1 MRELWAVWV
10 WVQLTGWPSAPPP
23 PLCFCASPQYHPIL
37 CYHAQCTYY
46 GQHFLLLA
54 STWLNM
60 LLCCWCTVERERPFL
75 KAAHSTNHS
84 MRAGV
89 VLLCFSSLLGPI
101 RGRWDDSGQWLSP
114 LRTEDWNSGK
124 EGGRREE
131 VSERLLA
138 LLSGSSDLF
147 GLVFWDV

>member
-23 PLCFCASPQYHPIL
+23 PLCFCASLLNTTRYSATMHNAHTMVSISFYLAQYV
-37 CYHAQCTYY
+37 A
-46 GQHFLLLA
+46 LLLVH
-54 STWLNM
+54 
-60 LLCCWCTVERERPFL
+60 CGERERPFL